1 MKNVIKEKMLGLRQS
16 IYTMDEKSV
25 DNYYEIMSDIV
36 SLSSDI
42 LLKTDRII
50 CLAQH
55 PEFYGLEPLEALGKI
70 MNLAFDIEN
79 LIMEED
85 VYV

>member
-16 IYTMDEKSV
+16 IYTMDVKSV
-25 DNYYEIMSDIV
+25 DNYYETMSNMM
-36 SLSSDI
+36 SLSCDI
-42 LLKTDRII
+42 LLKVDRII

-55 PEFYGLEPLEALGKI
+55 PEFYGLEPHEALGRI

-79 LIMEED
+79 LIMKED
-85 VYV
+85 EQ